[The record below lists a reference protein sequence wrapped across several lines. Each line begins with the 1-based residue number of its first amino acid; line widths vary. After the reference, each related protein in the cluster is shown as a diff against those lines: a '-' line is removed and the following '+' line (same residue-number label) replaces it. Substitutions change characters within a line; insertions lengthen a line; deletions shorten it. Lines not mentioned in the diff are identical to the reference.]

1 MVVCLTAIISL
12 NESKHVWFFS
22 LCSVWNEKRVY
33 RLPTNVSK
41 PIQIDLPISH
51 AGAFAYWVEYDDVT
65 PGNRITGREGY
76 FNIDPLLR
84 IKARTPILGSDSQH
98 LLPTDG
104 GAAVKDEIINLPLSG
119 VSLLSTVSK
128 WMGPVSKWQDF
139 FAEAS
144 DRGYNMLH
152 WTPLQERGDSNS
164 PYSIKDQLRYEPSMF
179 DDPQSVE
186 DDGGVAKMEEVLDLA
201 RDRYGLLHLT
211 DVVLNHTAN
220 NSPWLE
226 EHPEAGQSIVSIA
239 SL

>member
-1 MVVCLTAIISL
+1 MIRLSL
-12 NESKHVWFFS
+12 FCF
-22 LCSVWNEKRVY
+22 NEKKRVH

-41 PIQIDLPISH
+41 PIHIDLPISH

-65 PGNRITGREGY
+65 PGKRITGRDGY
-76 FNIDPLLR
+76 FNIDPFLR
-84 IKARTPILGSDSQH
+84 IKARTPILGSDSQP

-104 GAAVKDEIINLPLSG
+104 GAAITDEIINLPLSA
-119 VSLLSTVSK
+119 VSLLSSVSK
-128 WMGPVSKWQDF
+128 WMGPVSKWAEF

-152 WTPLQERGDSNS
+152 WTPLQERGESNS

-179 DDPQSVE
+179 DDPRSVE
-186 DDGGVAKMEEVLDLA
+186 ADGGVAKMEEVLDLA

-220 NSPWLE
+220 NSAWLE
-226 EHPEAGQSIVSIA
+226 EHPEAGQSTVSVA